1 MSFFS
6 GSPSLFNNPFGT
18 DAGVFGNPSYGVDS
32 AGTFGGVGDALGGSG
47 FTGGGNLNVGGGG
60 GFGGLGALIAG
71 RLGTTLLGQSNTQ
84 ASAANAMGTGIGM
97 FDVNAGV
104 TAANRRRS
112 LFDETQAPIIASR
125 IKMNPDYRRG
135 QLRDTLRNPGIAGRY
150 AAFIG

>member
-1 MSFFS
+1 MSFF
-6 GSPSLFNNPFGT
+6 NNPTF
-18 DAGVFGNPSYGVDS
+18 GVDT
-32 AGTFGGVGDALGGSG
+32 AGAFGGVGDALGGGG
-47 FTGGGNLNVGGGG
+47 FTGGFGGLNVGGFTGAAPSYGGGGG

>member
-1 MSFFS
+1 MDFF
-6 GSPSLFNNPFGT
+6 T
-18 DAGVFGNPSYGVDS
+18 NPSFGIDT
-32 AGTFGGVGDALGGSG
+32 AGAFGGMGDALGGGG
-47 FTGGGNLNVGGGG
+47 FTGGFGGLNVGGFTGSVPSYGGGGG
-60 GFGGLGALIAG
+60 GFGGLATLLAG
-71 RLGTTLLGQSNTQ
+71 SLGNTLLGQSNTQ

-135 QLRDTLRNPGIAGRY
+135 QLRDTLLNPGLAGRY
-150 AAFIG
+150 AALVA